1 VEGAHPVLGPMRIER
16 LPLYFEKTP
25 CDTYSRVRMVGEDN
39 VGVLADWLGMSED
52 EVRAGEAQGVL
63 K

>member
-1 VEGAHPVLGPMRIER
+1 
-16 LPLYFEKTP
+16 
-25 CDTYSRVRMVGEDN
+25 